1 MTALQEFFEDL
12 EKLPEGI
19 KPFPE
24 SLTARIRYDPDKK
37 RIILEGPLTAKERD
51 VLRSLSDDDAYLD
64 AIEKLYW
71 KSRKPPD
78 DLIWREINDSK
89 YVTEEL
95 AQMKRRIYIP
105 LAAWFILLGGLSV
118 YFLFHFWPS
127 SPKTRIDS
135 KLDSLAQQIRM
146 LQRGAAD
153 STAKKDS
160 IKLSA
165 LTRRADS
172 LARLV
177 TQPSRLPLGTAK
189 TKDTAMTVPAGAKEG
204 SVKDGEAGEL
214 TFLLIALLAGV
225 LGGSAGGLSSLMDFR
240 GERRLFRSWTLWYFS
255 QPLVAGMVAIIFYIV
270 VRAGFFST
278 DTYPQSVNVFGIAAF
293 SALVGLFTDD
303 ATTKLS
309 EVFKTMFAST
319 AKPRE
324 GALHPETKE
333 PKKAS

>member
-1 MTALQEFFEDL
+1 MTDQLEFTEDL
-12 EKLPEGI
+12 EKLPESF
-19 KPFPE
+19 KNCPE
-24 SLTARIRYDPDKK
+24 PLKSRIRYDVDKK
-37 RIILEGPLTAKERD
+37 QLIIEGTIDPKERD
-51 VLRSLSDDDAYLD
+51 LLRGLSDEEAYLN
-64 AIEKLYW
+64 AIENLYQ
-71 KSRKPPD
+71 KCRKPPD
-78 DLIWREINDSK
+78 DLIWREIGDSK
-89 YVTEEL
+89 YVTEDL
-95 AQMKRRIYIP
+95 ARMKRKIYIP
-105 LAAWFILLGGLSV
+105 LAAWFIILGGLSL
-118 YFLFHFWPS
+118 YFLFNFWPS
-127 SPKTRIDS
+127 APKTRIDS

-160 IKLSA
+160 IKLAA
-165 LTRRADS
+165 LTRKADS
-172 LARLV
+172 LARLFSQFAR
-177 TQPSRLPLGTAK
+177 QPSGAAMI
-189 TKDTAMTVPAGAKEG
+189 KDTATRAPTGAKEFSG
-204 SVKDGEAGEL
+204 KEGEANEL
-214 TFLLIALLAGV
+214 TFLLIALLAGI

-255 QPLVAGMVAIIFYIV
+255 QPLVAGMMAVIFYIV

-278 DTYPQSVNVFGIAAF
+278 ETALQSVNVFGIAAF

-333 PKKAS
+333 VKKAS

>member
-1 MTALQEFFEDL
+1 MTALLEFSEGL

-24 SLTARIRYDPDKK
+24 SLKPRIRYDPDKK
-37 RIILEGPLTAKERD
+37 QIILQGVLTAKERD
-51 VLRSLSDDDAYLD
+51 ALRSLSDDDAYLN
-64 AIEKLYW
+64 AIENLYW
-71 KSRKPPD
+71 KSRRPPD
-78 DLIWREINDSK
+78 DLIWREIDDSK
-89 YVTEEL
+89 YVTEDL
-95 AQMKRRIYIP
+95 ARMKRKIYIP
-105 LAAWFILLGGLSV
+105 LAAWFIVLGSLSV
-118 YFLFHFWPS
+118 YFLLHFWPS
-127 SPKTRIDS
+127 APKTRVES
-135 KLDSLAQQIRM
+135 KVDTLVQMVRLIQH
-146 LQRGAAD
+146 GVAD
-153 STAKKDS
+153 STVKKDS
-160 IKLSA
+160 ARIAA

-177 TQPSRLPLGTAK
+177 TPASRLPSGTAMS
-189 TKDTAMTVPAGAKEG
+189 KDTAASALTGSKEAAAKE
-204 SVKDGEAGEL
+204 SEANDL

-255 QPLVAGMVAIIFYIV
+255 QPLVAGMIAIIFYIV

-333 PKKAS
+333 PKKGS

>member
-1 MTALQEFFEDL
+1 MTALLEFSEGL

-24 SLTARIRYDPDKK
+24 SLKPRIRYDPDKK
-37 RIILEGPLTAKERD
+37 EIVLQGVLTAKERD
-51 VLRSLSDDDAYLD
+51 ALRSLSDDDAYLN
-64 AIEKLYW
+64 AIENLYW
-71 KSRKPPD
+71 KSRRPPD
-78 DLIWREINDSK
+78 DLIWREIDDSK

-95 AQMKRRIYIP
+95 TQMKRRMYIS
-105 LAAWFILLGGLSV
+105 LAVWFILLGGLSV

-127 SPKTRIDS
+127 APKTRIDS
-135 KLDSLAQQIRM
+135 KLDSLSQQIRM
-146 LQRGAAD
+146 LQGGAAD
-153 STAKKDS
+153 SAAKKDS
-160 IKLSA
+160 IRLAA
-165 LTRRADS
+165 LTHRADS
-172 LARLV
+172 LGRLV
-177 TQPSRLPLGTAK
+177 TQPSRLPPSTVMPR
-189 TKDTAMTVPAGAKEG
+189 DTATAAPTGEKEG
-204 SVKDGEAGEL
+204 SVKGGNTGEVM
-214 TFLLIALLAGV
+214 FLLIALLAGV

-240 GERRLFRSWTLWYFS
+240 GQRRLFRSWTLWYFA
-255 QPLVAGMVAIIFYIV
+255 QPLVAGMIATIFYMV

-278 DTYPQSVNVFGIAAF
+278 ETSLQGVNVFGIAAF